1 MDAITKA
8 LEDLEP
14 KLVKVNDDTKDAL
27 DKFDEDAID
36 EAVRD
41 PEKW

>member
-1 MDAITKA
+1 MDAITKK

-14 KLVKVNDDTKDAL
+14 KLKKAHDDTKDAL

>member
-1 MDAITKA
+1 MDAITKK

-14 KLVKVNDDTKDAL
+14 KLKKVNDDTKDAL